1 MTSSE
6 RHEARYQRR
15 KAKRLERRRNRIN
28 IYDDFENVAGIEK
41 LMKSANQSANGV
53 RWKPSVQKFMMDDLF
68 NCTKIRNMLLNGKDV
83 RKGFIKFYI
92 VERGHKR
99 YIQAIHISE
108 RVPQKSLTRNVLQP
122 VIGSRL
128 IYDNGACMPT
138 KGVCFALNRLE
149 KHLHDHYRTYGDNEG
164 WVVLYDF
171 HDYFGSTPHDGVKQI
186 YRKDITDERI
196 LNLADSFVDAF
207 DGDYGLGLGSEIC
220 QVLEV
225 AYPSPIDHMV
235 KDQEGIKGYARYMDD
250 GYAITRTKEEAVRL
264 KNLIIEK
271 AKELKLTISEKKTQ
285 IVKLSHGFRFL
296 KTRFMLTKTGKVI
309 KKIWRKSVT
318 TQRRKLRKLK
328 ELYEQGI
335 ITLQDVKN
343 PFFSWLGYASRKTCH
358 RTIRNMILLFVKL
371 FPSEREVLKWKPKKQ
386 KERKQIRVVHQ
397 NSERTLM
404 KVA

>member
-1 MTSSE
+1 MTSLD

-15 KAKRLERRRNRIN
+15 RAKRLEKRRNRTI
-28 IYDDFENVAGIEK
+28 IYDDFENVSGIDK
-41 LMKSANQSANGV
+41 LMKSARQCANGV
-53 RWKPSVQKFMMDDLF
+53 WWKPSVQRFMMKDLF
-68 NCTKIRNMLLNGKDV
+68 NCTAIREALETGKDV
-83 RKGFIKFYI
+83 RRGFVRFTI

-99 YIQAIHISE
+99 YIQAIHIAE
-108 RVPQKSLTRNVLQP
+108 RVPQKSLVKNVLQP

-138 KGVCFALNRLE
+138 KGVCFALDRLE
-149 KHLHDHYRTYGDNEG
+149 KHLRNHYRKYGDNEG

-196 LNLADSFVDAF
+196 LKLADDFVDAF
-207 DGDYGLGLGSEIC
+207 DGDVGLGLGSEIC

-225 AYPSPIDHMV
+225 AYPSPIDHMI
-235 KDQEGIKGYARYMDD
+235 KDQEGVKGYARYMDD
-250 GYAITRTKEEAVRL
+250 GYAITRTKEEAIRL

-271 AKELKLTISEKKTQ
+271 AKELKLIISEKKTQ
-285 IVKLSHGFRFL
+285 IVKLSHGFKFL
-296 KTRFMLTKTGKVI
+296 KTRFILTNTGKVI

-343 PFFSWLGYASRKTCH
+343 PFYSWLGYAGRKTCH
-358 RTIRNMILLFVKL
+358 RTIRNMILLYVKL
-371 FPSEREVLKWKPKKQ
+371 FPNEREVLKWKPKKQ
-386 KERKQIRVVHQ
+386 KERKSIKVQQ
-397 NSERTLM
+397 QSSAKMLM
-404 KVA
+404 NIA